1 MKVQE
6 NLLNEEVD
14 VYSFSKDDLSNVC
27 SFREDDTCGDGMF
40 VRVGKKS
47 TAHQFHGQ
55 YGRPSETNKE
65 KCHLR

>member
-27 SFREDDTCGDGMF
+27 SFREDGACGDGSSF
-40 VRVGKKS
+40 VPTEIKAG
-47 TAHQFHGQ
+47 
-55 YGRPSETNKE
+55 
-65 KCHLR
+65 

>member
-27 SFREDDTCGDGMF
+27 SFREDDTCRDCNF
-40 VRVGKKS
+40 VVPKGSR
-47 TAHQFHGQ
+47 
-55 YGRPSETNKE
+55 
-65 KCHLR
+65 

>member
-27 SFREDDTCGDGMF
+27 SFREDDT
-40 VRVGKKS
+40 R
-47 TAHQFHGQ
+47 
-55 YGRPSETNKE
+55 
-65 KCHLR
+65 

>member
-40 VRVGKKS
+40 AAKKIKSSAEKWRISGLFVRLVS
-47 TAHQFHGQ
+47 
-55 YGRPSETNKE
+55 S
-65 KCHLR
+65 